1 MISAAE
7 IDAVIRERI
16 RPYVT
21 EPGHVVIIRDVA
33 ENMTFWRERIIASVS
48 GVATRMHRTNG
59 HELHVR
65 MRIGPDEF
73 IQRSQWFNGV
83 ARWFSGSE
91 TDGRRLCE
99 VWNAEAESRGE
110 QHRFRVC
117 KTLINCQWVWRGVD
131 PVAVTATVQSV
142 RILRHEKHY
151 VSEVHDLT
159 KSRGD
164 IRRKIWSLAVGED
177 CIVNCDRKTA
187 YKLTEAERL
196 RHRDRTRR
204 FRFKTVQ
211 TENGPQVRVLRM
223 VDSALYDIASWRVDE
238 CRDFHGHSRNRW
250 YLMGRLNREFA
261 KGKPNAQ
268 IFETISYTE
277 TTFTIKRVR

>member
-7 IDAVIRERI
+7 IDTVIRERI
-16 RPYVT
+16 RPYLT

-33 ENMTFWRERIIASVS
+33 ENMTLWRERIIASVS
-48 GVATRMHRTNG
+48 GVATRIHRTNG
-59 HELHVR
+59 HELHVC
-65 MRIGPDEF
+65 MRIGPEAF

-99 VWNAEAESRGE
+99 VWNAEAKSRGE

-117 KTLINCQWVWRGVD
+117 ETLINCQWIWRGVD

-142 RILRHEKHY
+142 QILRHEKHY
-151 VSEVHDLT
+151 VSELHDLT

-211 TENGPQVRVLRM
+211 TETGPQVRVLRM
-223 VDSALYDIASWRVDE
+223 VDSPLYDIASWRVDE
-238 CRDFHGHSRNRW
+238 CRDFCGHARNRW

-268 IFETISYTE
+268 IFETISYDE
-277 TTFTIKRVR
+277 KTFTIKRVR